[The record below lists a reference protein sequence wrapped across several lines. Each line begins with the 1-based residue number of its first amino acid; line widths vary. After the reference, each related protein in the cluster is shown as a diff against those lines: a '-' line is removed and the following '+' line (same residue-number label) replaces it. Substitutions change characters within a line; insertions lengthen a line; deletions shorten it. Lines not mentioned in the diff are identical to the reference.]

1 MINIMYSIMEFTI
14 APEKSRIFVT
24 LLDILSSIMDEV
36 NIEFRKNEIYIQT
49 MDSGRISLFEL
60 VIKEDWFDKYE
71 VTDTVVLGIKLSIIN
86 KILNCRHSTQSINVK
101 YNSDNED
108 KIDISLIDGT
118 KGSFNKFY
126 QTNLYDYDVE
136 LLNIPEVEADAVFT
150 MNSIT
155 LFKLFDQL
163 KHFGDNITIGCNHS
177 SIQIETIE
185 SEDFTE
191 MKVEIPE
198 VDIVE
203 YSVVEDET
211 INVEYAISPLCK
223 ALSIAR
229 LSKDSTISDNFT
241 IHVSKESPIMIEF
254 NLVGESNIRF
264 WIAPKISLSDD

>member
-1 MINIMYSIMEFTI
+1 MEFTI

-24 LLDILSSIMDEV
+24 LWDILSSIVDDL

-60 VIKEDWFDKYE
+60 VLKDDWFEKYE

-86 KILNCRHSTQSINVK
+86 KILNCRHSTQSINIQ
-101 YNSDNED
+101 YSADNED

-118 KGSFNKFY
+118 KGSFNKYY
-126 QTNLYDYDVE
+126 QTNVYDFDVE
-136 LLNIPEVEADAVFT
+136 LLNIPEVEADAEFT
-150 MNSIT
+150 INSIT

-163 KHFGDNITIGCNHS
+163 KHFGDNITLECNQS

-198 VDIVE
+198 DDIVE

-211 INVEYAISPLCK
+211 IKVEYAISPICK
-223 ALSIAR
+223 ALNIAR
-229 LSKDSTISDNFT
+229 LSKDHTISDNFT
-241 IHVSKESPIMIEF
+241 IHVSKESPVMIEF
-254 NLVGESNIRF
+254 NLFGESNIKF